1 MLFLLLLIRSV
12 WLVFCQKSVVILF
25 CLNCTWMN
33 LFIKQTFGPTRCGTC
48 YILGGAISDWMQCY
62 VNMYCLCSLFVS
74 SCLLYLH
81 VICIHISILKW
92 CLHSGIAVMYETVLL
107 PFQNQNL
114 EYQTLIPSFNSC
126 LHFSW
131 ITQPTI

>member
-74 SCLLYLH
+74 SRLLYLH
-81 VICIHISILKW
+81 VICIHVSILKW
-92 CLHSGIAVMYETVLL
+92 CLHSRIAVMYETMCCYLSRTKIWSTR
-107 PFQNQNL
+107 PS
-114 EYQTLIPSFNSC
+114 YQASIVAYTS
-126 LHFSW
+126 HG
-131 ITQPTI
+131 